1 MRIKGYK
8 LFLENQQTKEEIDSI
23 CQKYSIE
30 NYTINDDGTVDVDD
44 DVYLYNKGLTKLPL
58 KFGKVS
64 GFFNCSKNQ
73 LTSLKGAPYYVGRYF
88 DCSRNNLTTLEDGP
102 KTIIGDY
109 YCNGNSLVNFKG
121 FPEDFDGYVNFDGNP
136 VNKILINIP
145 YNKSDKFIYW
155 CNEYDAIDERGKVI
169 PERMEEVYHKLEFHK
184 IGLKYNYVNESL
196 KYLNINN
203 INDYIFYQIP
213 FKFFKEGKCIKGDD
227 DYVLCFSSNFVY
239 DYITDDD
246 IEKALKQ
253 DLSKI
258 DVSKDWTFYNNKNYE
273 NAYTDKSKHVL
284 RIAKLVNEIKNGV
297 EIVPIS
303 MFFDERSYFCDI
315 KNYIED
321 GNHRVRALQY
331 LKYDYFPAYVYGNFT
346 KYLIKELN

>member
-1 MRIKGYK
+1 MRIRDYK
-8 LFLENQQTKEEIDSI
+8 LFLEINQDINFI
-23 CQKYSIE
+23 YQKYTDID
-30 NYTINDDGTVDVDD
+30 NDDISVTIRNSMKHIGLFESFHTDEKVGKEFWFEYHCWENEKSVDAEIWKHTHQKVTVLSISE
-44 DVYLYNKGLTKLPL
+44 YSHEN
-58 KFGKVS
+58 
-64 GFFNCSKNQ
+64 
-73 LTSLKGAPYYVGRYF
+73 
-88 DCSRNNLTTLEDGP
+88 LEDR
-102 KTIIGDY
+102 I
-109 YCNGNSLVNFKG
+109 S
-121 FPEDFDGYVNFDGNP
+121 DGNP
-136 VNKILINIP
+136 RTYKVRFEDGFECDVFEDELLNNP
-145 YNKSDKFIYW
+145 EEYNRPDLVL
-155 CNEYDAIDERGKVI
+155 EYVS
-169 PERMEEVYHKLEFHK
+169 
-184 IGLKYNYVNESL
+184 ESL

-213 FKFFKEGKCIKGDD
+213 FQFFKEGKCIKGDD

-284 RIAKLVNEIKNGV
+284 RIAKLVNEIKNGN

-303 MFFDERSYFCDI
+303 MFFDERSYVSDI

-321 GNHRVRALQY
+321 GNHRIRALQY

-346 KYLIKELN
+346 KYLIKELV